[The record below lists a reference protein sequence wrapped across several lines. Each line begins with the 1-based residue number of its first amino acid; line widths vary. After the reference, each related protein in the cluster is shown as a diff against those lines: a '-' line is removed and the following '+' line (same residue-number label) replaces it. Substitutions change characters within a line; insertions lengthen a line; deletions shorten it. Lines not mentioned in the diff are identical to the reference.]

1 MEMSNIFS
9 SEKVYNLFEDKLFSQ
24 ESLNVV
30 NNEIYSIC
38 GIKDFFL
45 CKEDFIK
52 VKNNLK
58 SNGNVLKDDNRIEYG
73 DFQTPEPLAELVISR
88 VLKEIP
94 QPTIVLEPTCGKGN
108 FILPLIKQ
116 SNGFLRIFCIEIYKP
131 YIWESKFKILDY
143 FLESEH
149 KPIPEITFV
158 HESIFKTNLQSL
170 IKAKEEDYLLILG
183 NPPWV
188 TNSQLGVLN
197 SDNLPLKS
205 NFKGLN
211 GMDALTGK
219 GNFDIAEYISL
230 LLFRSFSKI
239 KGAFALLLKNSV
251 IKNLLSDQKENNYR
265 IGNLSQYSID
275 AKKEFG
281 VSVEASLLCCIL
293 NSEPEYLCRRRTIY
307 TSDSQTDNVFGYVE
321 NKFVAD
327 ISTYEKF
334 RNYDGKSVL
343 EWRQGVKHD
352 CAKVMEL
359 EKENGYYI
367 NQNKEEIDLEND
379 LIYAFLKSS
388 DLNKEIIESTRKYTI
403 ITQRKIGDDTSYI
416 ERYYPKTFQYLEKNK
431 EYFNLRK
438 SQIYKGKPLFSIFG
452 IGDYAFFQFKV
463 GISGLYKQTK
473 FSLILPAQDKPVM
486 LDDTC
491 YFLGFDNPLDSVI
504 VLLALNHFSV
514 QEFLSSIIFYDSKRV
529 ITKDVLMRID
539 IGKVMKSIPVEYYI
553 ESIEKRFSNICGL
566 ITSDNLERRI
576 EGLTYSGAE
585 KMQMELFGRI

>member
-1 MEMSNIFS
+1 
-9 SEKVYNLFEDKLFSQ
+9 
-24 ESLNVV
+24 
-30 NNEIYSIC
+30 
-38 GIKDFFL
+38 
-45 CKEDFIK
+45 
-52 VKNNLK
+52 
-58 SNGNVLKDDNRIEYG
+58 
-73 DFQTPEPLAELVISR
+73 
-88 VLKEIP
+88 
-94 QPTIVLEPTCGKGN
+94 
-108 FILPLIKQ
+108 
-116 SNGFLRIFCIEIYKP
+116 
-131 YIWESKFKILDY
+131 
-143 FLESEH
+143 
-149 KPIPEITFV
+149 
-158 HESIFKTNLQSL
+158 
-170 IKAKEEDYLLILG
+170 
-183 NPPWV
+183 
-188 TNSQLGVLN
+188 
-197 SDNLPLKS
+197 
-205 NFKGLN
+205 
-211 GMDALTGK
+211 
-219 GNFDIAEYISL
+219 
-230 LLFRSFSKI
+230 
-239 KGAFALLLKNSV
+239 
-251 IKNLLSDQKENNYR
+251 
-265 IGNLSQYSID
+265 
-275 AKKEFG
+275 
-281 VSVEASLLCCIL
+281 
-293 NSEPEYLCRRRTIY
+293 
-307 TSDSQTDNVFGYVE
+307 
-321 NKFVAD
+321 
-327 ISTYEKF
+327 
-334 RNYDGKSVL
+334 
-343 EWRQGVKHD
+343 
-352 CAKVMEL
+352 MEL

-367 NQNKEEIDLEND
+367 NQNKEEIHLEND

-539 IGKVMKSIPVEYYI
+539 IGKVMKSIPVEYFI